1 MNKWIWMN
9 EWIHLLTKT
18 LDTRKAQDPTISWF
32 PVQWKQYISPP
43 HIHNRKYTPKRRKK
57 IPKWHSNVEYLLSIK
72 LWGTI
77 LHCKFPRSATGRV
90 TCASFKSIRQC
101 SIGWQQDMCAVLHVP
116 SYCDFDRT
124 VSPTVEQMAKI
135 LWNTLLAIT
144 GWSIII
150 SNLVGYL

>member
-1 MNKWIWMN
+1 MNMN
-9 EWIHLLTKT
+9 EWMNTFINQNVGYQKG
-18 LDTRKAQDPTISWF
+18 TRPNNKLVSSTMKAIYITPTHSQQEIY
-32 PVQWKQYISPP
+32 PQEKE
-43 HIHNRKYTPKRRKK
+43 K